1 MIHLPKPY
9 FLPLLF
15 AVVFSLTG
23 CQSPKVQPDP
33 AVEKWE
39 TTMQAFESA
48 DHDAPP
54 PKGALLLAGSS
65 SFRMW
70 KSAAQDFPDK
80 QVINRGFGGSQ
91 MSDLL
96 HYTDRIVI
104 PYEPAEILVYEGDND
119 LAAGESPEIIFTEFK
134 EFTRIVLKAL
144 PASRV
149 YFVAIKPSPSRA
161 KLMGKMREAN
171 GLIANYCNGKARLEF
186 IDVFTP
192 MLDSDGQPRA
202 ELFVADQLHMNPAG
216 YALWTK
222 IVRKKMGLS
231 ERTGAAQ

>member
-9 FLPLLF
+9 LSLLLL

-23 CQSPKVQPDP
+23 CQSPKVKPDP
-33 AVEKWE
+33 AAVKWE
-39 TTMQAFESA
+39 ATIQAFESA

-70 KSAAQDFPDK
+70 KSAAQDFPGK

-96 HYTDRIVI
+96 YYTDRIVI
-104 PYEPAEILVYEGDND
+104 PYEPVEILVYEGDND
-119 LAAGESPEIIFTEFK
+119 LAAGESPEIIFNEFK

-144 PASRV
+144 PASKV
-149 YFVAIKPSPSRA
+149 YFVAVKPSPSRT
-161 KLMGKMREAN
+161 KLMGEMSKTNR
-171 GLIANYCNGKARLEF
+171 LIADYCNGKERLEF

-192 MLDSDGQPRA
+192 MLNSDGQPRA
-202 ELFVADQLHMNPAG
+202 ELFVADQLHMNTTG

-222 IVRKKMGLS
+222 IVRKKMGLP
-231 ERTGAAQ
+231 ELVGADQ